1 MLLTVEQ
8 EFAILLDLVK
18 VIISLIQIALIF
30 N

>member
-1 MLLTVEQ
+1 MLLTAEQ
-8 EFAILLDLVK
+8 ELAILLDLVK